1 MSKGKNRGTGYNR
14 PSGGYQR
21 NMQKH
26 YMNQEGIQQPK
37 SLDPK
42 KFKITAICFGV
53 VWVVA
58 CILLQGFVGW
68 VGLLCAVLVGLAVV
82 VGVFLYLRSKQREV
96 IRFYK
101 KMGMTEAMYIN
112 EMKRRNVDPKQL
124 EAYRKAWQKT
134 KVE

>member
-1 MSKGKNRGTGYNR
+1 MGYVYDNWKGA
-14 PSGGYQR
+14 S
-21 NMQKH
+21 
-26 YMNQEGIQQPK
+26 
-37 SLDPK
+37 
-42 KFKITAICFGV
+42 F
-53 VWVVA
+53 
-58 CILLQGFVGW
+58 LLQVFVGW